1 MEEQDLG
8 HASSVPLETLAR
20 DRCATM
26 LVRGSRRYPRPMSH
40 EANRN
45 RSLGLGWLLVAVQ
58 AALFL
63 AVALWPSSWGPA
75 APAARELGGALFLL
89 GGVGGVA
96 AAVFLGRALTPIPQ
110 PNGAGLRARGV
121 YRWVRHPMYSS
132 ILVLC
137 LGVAVSRGVVA
148 VWVLVVALA
157 VFFEVKTRFE
167 EGFLVEEYGGYAD
180 YASRTGKF
188 VPGVGRRR

>member
-1 MEEQDLG
+1 M
-8 HASSVPLETLAR
+8 
-20 DRCATM
+20 
-26 LVRGSRRYPRPMSH
+26 SRA
-40 EANRN
+40 ANRN
-45 RSLGLGWLLVAVQ
+45 RSLALGWLLVAVQ
-58 AALFL
+58 VVLFL
-63 AVALWPSSWGPA
+63 AVALWPSSWGLA
-75 APAARELGGALFLL
+75 APAARELGGVLFVL
-89 GGVGGVA
+89 GGIGGVA

-110 PNGAGLRARGV
+110 PNGAGLSARGV

-137 LGVAVSRGVVA
+137 LGVAVSRGAVA
-148 VWVLVVALA
+148 VWVLAAALA

-167 EGFLVEEYGGYAD
+167 ERFLVEAYDGYAV